1 MNRIKRIAAATAVS
15 TVVLAPITAGLAF
28 AEPYPGHENTSSIS
42 TTKAQIEH
50 EERLQ
55 MLQNQRSGA
64 VDGQSASSIGADS
77 AGFPWETVGMAALA
91 GAALPRVAWPLFAV
105 STTNRVRPDRPD
117 QRGRRGAI
125 STSAPLVMSKHKW
138 RSRTPMCAPRL
149 ARPGVPQMGCNGL
162 RNDVAA
168 CQWRQW
174 GVPMWPVGSQG
185 TR

>member
-55 MLQNQRSGA
+55 MPQNQRSGA
-64 VDGQSASSIGADS
+64 VDGQSASSIGADT

-91 GAALPRVAWPLFAV
+91 GAVLAGGGVAL
-105 STTNRVRPDRPD
+105 VRRFNHEP
-117 QRGRRGAI
+117 
-125 STSAPLVMSKHKW
+125 
-138 RSRTPMCAPRL
+138 
-149 ARPGVPQMGCNGL
+149 
-162 RNDVAA
+162 
-168 CQWRQW
+168 
-174 GVPMWPVGSQG
+174 SQA
-185 TR
+185 